1 MPEATPDTSASPT
14 TPGSPAAPGTTRS
27 PASPASSML
36 GEGIVRGIDWKAAF
50 PALHLFRAFRIAI
63 HPSKLLLALVFLYL
77 ILGVGRGLDLL
88 WPSAH
93 SYPAVAYPL
102 TELPTRPTATSDGTT
117 ATSGGSLS
125 GPFDVL
131 LTWQLTQ
138 LHGLVDAVIY
148 LDLHDV
154 PQRVYNL
161 TLRPLAWTL
170 SRHPVFA
177 TLFGSVLL
185 LAWALFGG
193 AIARIAAVHVARDEK
208 ISMRNA
214 LRFASGKLLSF
225 LFAPVILFLFIGG
238 LGFAI
243 AVTHLVFYLPWGL
256 GPALAGFVF
265 ILTILAALVMTL
277 ALFGTLGGFGLMY
290 PTIAVEGT
298 DAFDAISRSFSY
310 FFARPWKLLFYSL
323 IALVYGSLTY
333 LFLKLFIFVLFTL
346 IQAFQVW
353 FLTESLRADYRLFF
367 PPLDFRS
374 LSYTPDREAMSS
386 LGLKAGASVV
396 SFWFHILVYA
406 LGAFAISFF
415 ISAQTI
421 IYYLLRLDVDVTEL
435 DDVYLEEADEDDIAE
450 QALPDAEPRAAPT
463 AGPAATTA
471 AAATSTPPDHHDD
484 PPTVGPSG
492 PLT

>member
-1 MPEATPDTSASPT
+1 MPEATSDTSPSPT
-14 TPGSPAAPGTTRS
+14 PPGSPAAPDTTRS
-27 PASPASSML
+27 PASPASSMV
-36 GEGIVRGIDWKAAF
+36 GEGVVRGIDWKAAF

-88 WPSAH
+88 WPTAYR
-93 SYPAVAYPL
+93 YPAVAYPL
-102 TELPTRPTATSDGTT
+102 TELPSRPPSA
-117 ATSGGSLS
+117 SGGDLS

-138 LHGLVDAVIY
+138 LQGLVDAVIY
-148 LDLHDV
+148 LNLHDV
-154 PQRVYNL
+154 PEQVYNL

-185 LAWALFGG
+185 LAWAIFGG

-243 AVTHLVFYLPWGL
+243 AVTHLVFYLPWGI
-256 GPALAGFVF
+256 GPALAGFAFV
-265 ILTILAALVMTL
+265 LTLLAALVMTL

-353 FLTESLRADYRLFF
+353 FLTDSLRADYRLFF

-374 LSYTPDREAMSS
+374 LSYTPEHEAMSS
-386 LGLKAGASVV
+386 LGLKVGASVV
-396 SFWFHILVYA
+396 NFWFHLVVYA
-406 LGAFAISFF
+406 LGAYAVSFF

-450 QALPDAEPRAAPT
+450 QTLPDAEPRAAP
-463 AGPAATTA
+463 AGGPAATTA
-471 AAATSTPPDHHDD
+471 AAATPPPPDHHDD

-492 PLT
+492 PLA